1 MGVGEIGSWCFLE
14 GVGATQSVGADYII
28 VKIISNKNAL
38 WFFPF
43 GFPR

>member
-1 MGVGEIGSWCFLE
+1 VDVGETGSWCFLE
-14 GVGATQSVGADYII
+14 GVRASQSVGADYII
-28 VKIISNKNAL
+28 AKIIDNKKTL